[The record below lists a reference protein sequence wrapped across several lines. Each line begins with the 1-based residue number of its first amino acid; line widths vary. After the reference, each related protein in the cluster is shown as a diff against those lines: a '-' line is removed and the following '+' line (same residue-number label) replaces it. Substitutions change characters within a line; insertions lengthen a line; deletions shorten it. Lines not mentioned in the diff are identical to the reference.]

1 MQSKK
6 RLYYQSKRIK
16 CTRRIHKRGSLN
28 MTAVK
33 HAHDN
38 YQHITD
44 AYSESS
50 QTSKMELFAKKING
64 F

>member
-1 MQSKK
+1 
-6 RLYYQSKRIK
+6 
-16 CTRRIHKRGSLN
+16 

-38 YQHITD
+38 YEHITD

-64 F
+64 FQPVTIFAKNSTLDARLGSEYASTKQ

>member
-1 MQSKK
+1 
-6 RLYYQSKRIK
+6 
-16 CTRRIHKRGSLN
+16 

-38 YQHITD
+38 CQHNTE

-50 QTSKMELFAKKING
+50 QRSKMELFAKLVNG